1 MMIMIRVRS
10 DNDIDYLMKVMMNL
24 MIMIMTQVTEKS
36 NDDNAGRDWKV
47 KVGAPPTIKVTQGI
61 PLLMMTMMLV
71 MMLTMILILM
81 MMTVMNDD

>member
-1 MMIMIRVRS
+1 
-10 DNDIDYLMKVMMNL
+10 MNV

-36 NDDNAGRDWKV
+36 NYDNARRDCKV

-71 MMLTMILILM
+71 MMLTIILILM
-81 MMTVMNDD
+81 MMTVMMTFFTYNVSYSKFVVHGQN